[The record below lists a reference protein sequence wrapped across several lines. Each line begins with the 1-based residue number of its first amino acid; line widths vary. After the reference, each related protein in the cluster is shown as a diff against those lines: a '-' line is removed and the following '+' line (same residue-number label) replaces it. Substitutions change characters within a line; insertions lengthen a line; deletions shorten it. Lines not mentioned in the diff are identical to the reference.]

1 MVRLRVKELA
11 QERGISMSK
20 LSRIA
25 DVSYKTIQQMYR
37 YPDHG
42 FNSKTL
48 ERVAKALQVEM
59 GDLFENVPD
68 K

>member
-11 QERGISMSK
+11 EKRGISMSK

-25 DVSYKTIQQMYR
+25 DVSYKTIQQMFRDPYQ
-37 YPDHG
+37 G
-42 FNSKTL
+42 FNWRTL
-48 ERVAKALQVEM
+48 ERVAKALGVEM

-68 K
+68 E